1 MFNHNFIY
9 MRDQFTEVM
18 KVVRAKRHAKLKN
31 KTNTNTN
38 PPESMADNQSSTAA
52 DDHTVTNQ
60 VSNSIINSINAD

>member
-1 MFNHNFIY
+1 

-31 KTNTNTN
+31 KTNTN